1 MRGEEGETL
10 MCDSH
15 NKRLAYTTVANTQL
29 IRENKRLK
37 VRVECLEH
45 SNDNLYTLVH
55 CMFFLFVFM
64 GGLVAFA
71 IFRMYQLTGLV

>member
-1 MRGEEGETL
+1 

-55 CMFFLFVFM
+55 CLFFLFVFM

>member
-1 MRGEEGETL
+1 MTSPN
-10 MCDSH
+10 D
-15 NKRLAYTTVANTQL
+15 VL
-29 IRENKRLK
+29 IREVKRLK
-37 VRVECLEH
+37 VRVECLEN

-55 CMFFLFVFM
+55 CLFFLFVFM

>member
-1 MRGEEGETL
+1 MTSYN
-10 MCDSH
+10 D
-15 NKRLAYTTVANTQL
+15 VL
-29 IRENKRLK
+29 IREVKRLK
-37 VRVECLEH
+37 ARVECLEH
-45 SNDNLYTLVH
+45 SNDNLYTLIH

>member
-1 MRGEEGETL
+1 MISSN
-10 MCDSH
+10 D
-15 NKRLAYTTVANTQL
+15 VL
-29 IRENKRLK
+29 IREVKRLK
-37 VRVECLEH
+37 ARVECLEQ

>member
-1 MRGEEGETL
+1 MISSN
-10 MCDSH
+10 D
-15 NKRLAYTTVANTQL
+15 VL
-29 IRENKRLK
+29 IREVKRLK

-45 SNDNLYTLVH
+45 SNGNLYTLIH

-64 GGLVAFA
+64 GLLVAFA